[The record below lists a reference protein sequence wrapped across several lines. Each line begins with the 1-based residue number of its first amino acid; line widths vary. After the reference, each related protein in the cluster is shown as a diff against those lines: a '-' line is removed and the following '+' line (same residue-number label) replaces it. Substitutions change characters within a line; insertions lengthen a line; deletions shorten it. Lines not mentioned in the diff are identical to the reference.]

1 MTRTTRLVSLVV
13 LSIAFAPLAQAQ
25 GRARREPIDP
35 AGIARL
41 VGDTGAQVSVHEAT
55 GAARFVRTTPGR
67 KLSLLKKAER
77 AASLDA
83 KKDRS
88 AEFFAAYGGVFGIV
102 DPASELEEVRVA
114 KDRQGGTH
122 FAYRQLYRG
131 LPVFAGEL
139 RSHFDASDE
148 LVAVNGTFVPEIG
161 VDPNPKRTADEAG
174 KTAVAKVEADLGQA
188 GKLSV
193 TGTTLLVFREG
204 LAKGVPGPNHLAWQ
218 VEVGDG
224 ANVREFV
231 YVDAHTG
238 QVHRPDH
245 RRLRRPVPARLRRP
259 EPGDA
264 AAVLPRLAVLDGGRF
279 LPDRRSRGQ
288 QHDPVLAGHL
298 RLLLARVRPRLVRR
312 CRRDH
317 GLDLQPR
324 LLLPE
329 RLVERDLH
337 LVLPGSHDRRRD
349 GVTSGPTPTRS
360 TPTTSSTS
368 GSRARSTSPT
378 RTSSARRSTASTAA
392 AATRPTTRA
401 RPTAARCTGAPRLRS

>member
-193 TGTTLLVFREG
+193 TGTTLLVVFREG

-224 ANVREFV
+224 ASVREFV
-231 YVDAHTG
+231 YVDAHSGKFIDQITG
-238 QVHRPDH
+238 VYDGLY
-245 RRLRRPVPARLRRP
+245 RRAYDGRTWRTCRR
-259 EPGDA
+259 
-264 AAVLPRLAVLDGGRF
+264 LPRLSVLDGGRF
-279 LPDRRSRGQ
+279 FPTGVAEANNMILSSQDTYGFYAHAFGWDSF
-288 QHDPVLAGHL
+288 DAAGAIM
-298 RLLLARVRPRLVRR
+298 R
-312 CRRDH
+312 
-317 GLDLQPR
+317 LDLQPR

-337 LVLPGSHDRRRD
+337 LVLPGSHDR
-349 GVTSGPTPTRS
+349 
-360 TPTTSSTS
+360 
-368 GSRARSTSPT
+368 
-378 RTSSARRSTASTAA
+378 
-392 AATRPTTRA
+392 
-401 RPTAARCTGAPRLRS
+401 